1 MLSDL
6 FSELSLAQWIFIGLG
21 ILLVLPSVVGFFGS
35 LKDKIVPDSKPNPVI
50 SKDGHT
56 LTDIVCKWECLYEAC
71 KSSELEA
78 ACSKIEEVFPLLTK
92 KKPDE
97 PTVPSDI

>member
-21 ILLVLPSVVGFFGS
+21 ILLVL
-35 LKDKIVPDSKPNPVI
+35 VPDSKPNLVI